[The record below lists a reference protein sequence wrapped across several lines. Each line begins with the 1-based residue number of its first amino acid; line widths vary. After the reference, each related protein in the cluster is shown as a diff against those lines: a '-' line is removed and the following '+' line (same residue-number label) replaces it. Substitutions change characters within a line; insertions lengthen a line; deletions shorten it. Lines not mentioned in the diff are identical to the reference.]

1 MSIGS
6 ITPFAQRVLNILLLG
21 ACKAKTTTKTTT
33 KKSSSTS
40 SSTILTT
47 TRTTTTSSS
56 SSSNTITRTTLPVEG
71 SEDIKSYTLYSGNY
85 YDSVTNEMLN
95 DSAAL
100 KAELNRIVNDG
111 FTGVN
116 YDTAF
121 NKLVTIDSYDENT
134 IECFYSGIRMEMD
147 RYTGVWNREHI
158 WCKTYGFKSLYSVDK
173 YDAYSDLHHL
183 RATEKWINSMRNDSY
198 FDDLETYTGSDDYGN
213 HWTTTVF
220 EPRDEVKGD
229 IARML
234 IYMVVKYE
242 DPNVLDLELTDDVSL
257 IDASKG
263 VYGGLKPS
271 DEKIN
276 AMSDE
281 GDRNKVN
288 ERTYRQD
295 AIYIGRLNTLLK
307 WAYEDPVDERELSR
321 NDEIYA
327 VQHNRNPFIDH
338 PEYVYYLYKEVYTN
352 MNYTIDMNNYGYY
365 ILSDKDA
372 IESIDNK
379 ITSLPTTLT
388 INDKETVENI
398 RKEYN
403 SLGQVTKSFVNE
415 YKKLVEKEAELQ
427 ILIDLNSDDRL
438 HKSALFDFSSES
450 GKTGELNSNSIVL
463 THSSSY
469 PANTGLAVTT
479 DKNENKYPN
488 TLTVTNV
495 YQTIKA
501 IKFSWAANKGP
512 GEVEVVV
519 TDKNGNKVQAT
530 FNYQKTTVTSA
541 YLDISSLDYSGTL
554 TIVVTNLTRGP
565 MSSGQY
571 QANTLR
577 IKSLEFVLS
586 IPN

>member
-1 MSIGS
+1 MKKN
-6 ITPFAQRVLNILLLG
+6 RVLILILSILSVFLLWS
-21 ACKAKTTTKTTT
+21 CKKKTTTTT
-33 KKSSSTS
+33 KKTTIPTS
-40 SSTILTT
+40 LTT
-47 TRTTTTSSS
+47 ITTNAPTVKP
-56 SSSNTITRTTLPVEG
+56 SSNTNTTKPVPTESG
-71 SEDIKSYTLYSGNY
+71 DVKSYELYSGNY
-85 YDSVTNEMLN
+85 YDSVTSEMLN
-95 DSAAL
+95 DSTAL
-100 KAELNRIVNDG
+100 KAELNRIVNNG
-111 FTGVN
+111 FTGVD

-134 IECFYSGIRMEMD
+134 IECFYSGIRMEAD
-147 RYTGVWNREHI
+147 RTTGVWNREHI

-198 FDDLETYTGSDDYGN
+198 FDDLETYTSSDDYGN
-213 HWTTTVF
+213 RWISTVF
-220 EPRDEVKGD
+220 DPRDEVKGD

-276 AMSDE
+276 AMSNE
-281 GDRNKVN
+281 SDRNKVN
-288 ERTYRQD
+288 QRTYRQD

-321 NDEIYA
+321 NDEIYS

-338 PEYVYYLYKEVYTN
+338 PEYVYYLYKEVYSS
-352 MNYTIDMNNYGYY
+352 MNYTIDLNNYNYY
-365 ILSDKDA
+365 VLSDKDA
-372 IESIDNK
+372 INAINEK
-379 ITSLPTTLT
+379 INSLPQVLT
-388 INDKETVENI
+388 IDDKETVETI
-398 RKEYN
+398 RTTYN
-403 SLGQVTKSFVNE
+403 SLGQVTKSFVTG

-427 ILIDLNSDDRL
+427 ILIDLNDDERL
-438 HKSALFDFSSES
+438 TKSALFDFLSES

-463 THSSSY
+463 THSSNY
-469 PANTGLAVTT
+469 AANTGLAVTR
-479 DKNENKYPN
+479 DKNDNPFPN
-488 TLTVTNV
+488 TLTATNV
-495 YQTIKA
+495 YSTIKA
-501 IKFSWAANKGP
+501 IKFNWAANKGP
-512 GEVEVVV
+512 GEVKVVV
-519 TDKNGNKVQAT
+519 TDKNGKQVEGT
-530 FNYQKTTVTSA
+530 FNYLKTTVTSA
-541 YLDISSLDYSGTL
+541 YLDISSLDYEGVL